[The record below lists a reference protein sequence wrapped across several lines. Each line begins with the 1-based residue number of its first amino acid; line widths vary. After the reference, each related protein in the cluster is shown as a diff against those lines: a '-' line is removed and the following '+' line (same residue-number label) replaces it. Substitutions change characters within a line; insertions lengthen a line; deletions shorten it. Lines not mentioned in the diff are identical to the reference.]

1 MLGLLNRPPLGGF
14 RLREPPRVWFIPGS
28 YYNTVFPRII
38 ARGDYFFFRPKRGR
52 LFEGRWLFEGVD
64 YFQIL
69 FTGSRAL
76 NILFYFP
83 IKSKNN
89 HIKETEH
96 GLFKCSKFGSLFKFH
111 CQYPLRCHWSV
122 LLDQT
127 PIRAHPPDLPL
138 WVSIGGYV
146 QWWEGAIFRGRRL
159 FQIFPLKGG
168 DYSRSGD

>member
-14 RLREPPRVWFIPGS
+14 RLREPPRVRFIPGS
-28 YYNTVFPRII
+28 YKNTVFPRII

-52 LFEGRWLFEGVD
+52 LFEGRWLFEGGD

-96 GLFKCSKFGSLFKFH
+96 GLFKCSKFGSLFNIH

-138 WVSIGGYV
+138 WVSIGAYV

-159 FQIFPLKGG
+159 F
-168 DYSRSGD
+168 